1 MAKRLTVKQKEEISL
16 LFSNGANIEE
26 ISNKYKCTKL
36 TIARNLKKTLGEEKY
51 KVMTIKQKSENKLF
65 ENSKQK
71 ISNFREK
78 ENIANNNISN
88 NYLEKISNEEKIKN
102 KKEFSSKMNEFIEI
116 APLNCEIDNLER
128 KDLCS
133 VPILE
138 VTFPKIL
145 FMIVDKKVELQ
156 TKYLQDY
163 PKWQFLSKDELK
175 RKTIEVFSD
184 LKIAKGFCGK
194 EQKVIKVPNTDIF
207 KIVAPILLSRGISR
221 IISSDKLI
229 AL

>member
-16 LFSNGANIEE
+16 LFFNGANIKE
-26 ISNKYKCTKL
+26 ISNKYKCSKL
-36 TIARNLKKTLGEEKY
+36 TIARNLKKSLGEEKY
-51 KVMTIKQKSENKLF
+51 NVLLIKQKSENKLF

-71 ISNFREK
+71 INNLI
-78 ENIANNNISN
+78 ENENISN
-88 NYLEKISNEEKIKN
+88 KSISDDSLEKIKN
-102 KKEFSSKMNEFIEI
+102 EKEFSSKMNEFIEI
-116 APLNCEIDNLER
+116 APLNCEIDNLPQ
-128 KDLCS
+128 KDFSS

-145 FMIVDKKVELQ
+145 FIIVDKKVELQ

-184 LKIAKGFCGK
+184 LKIAKGFCSK

-207 KIVAPILLSRGISR
+207 KIVAPILVSRGISR

>member
-16 LFSNGANIEE
+16 LFFNGANIKE
-26 ISNKYKCTKL
+26 ISNKYKCSKL
-36 TIARNLKKTLGEEKY
+36 TIARNLKKSLGEEKY
-51 KVMTIKQKSENKLF
+51 NVLLIKQKSENKLF

-71 ISNFREK
+71 INNLI
-78 ENIANNNISN
+78 ENENISN
-88 NYLEKISNEEKIKN
+88 KSISDDSLEKIKN
-102 KKEFSSKMNEFIEI
+102 EKEFSSKMNEFIEI
-116 APLNCEIDNLER
+116 APLNCEIDNLPQ
-128 KDLCS
+128 KDFSS

-145 FMIVDKKVELQ
+145 FIIVDKKVELQ

-207 KIVAPILLSRGISR
+207 KLVAPILLSRGISR
-221 IISSDKLI
+221 IISSDMLI
-229 AL
+229 TL